1 MHEQHLEEIED
12 DPDLST
18 EYGINYKSILLELNY
33 FDMCSGGLVQ
43 DAMHDLLEGIL
54 QYEIKL
60 LLVHYIR
67 NRKFTLDSLN
77 SAIESIELSSNI
89 ESDRP
94 TVISKKKLFS
104 DGNLLNQKGMYI

>member
-1 MHEQHLEEIED
+1 
-12 DPDLST
+12 
-18 EYGINYKSILLELNY
+18 
-33 FDMCSGGLVQ
+33 MCSGCLVQ
-43 DAMHDLLEGIL
+43 DPMHDLLEGVL

-60 LLVHYIR
+60 LLVYYIR

-94 TVISKKKLFS
+94 NIISKKKLFS
-104 DGNLLNQKGMYI
+104 DGNLLNQKGTCI